1 MGGKWRDREVGRLGG
16 GGEDRRIKRERQ
28 RKLKILRNDP
38 IHDLEKA

>member
-1 MGGKWRDREVGRLGG
+1 MGGKRRDREVGRWGG
-16 GGEDRRIKRERQ
+16 DRRIKRERQ